1 MGGIKIGWF
10 HFLNAPI
17 SAESRISWSE
27 PSTVFLPVR
36 AIVVTVQFSV
46 GVEDDKKF
54 GEDATEVVA
63 RVLSESDG

>member
-1 MGGIKIGWF
+1 M
-10 HFLNAPI
+10 

-54 GEDATEVVA
+54 GEDATELVT